1 MEKIIRYILIA
12 LVVLLLATLGI
23 FAVRYSRDM
32 GELRSTIGELEQRN
46 RAIVL
51 ENNSYRIAIDAIA
64 GTISGAQTAISGAGD
79 GISRIRILARSI
91 ETISFELRKLPAQ
104 GTNP

>member
-1 MEKIIRYILIA
+1 MEKIIRIALIA
-12 LVVLLLATLGI
+12 LICLLLAALGV

-51 ENNSYRIAIDAIA
+51 ENNGYRIAVDAIA

-79 GISRIRILARSI
+79 SISRIRILVRSI
-91 ETISFELRKLPAQ
+91 EAVAGELRKLPTQ
-104 GTNP
+104 GAVP